1 MLEGTERFD
10 CLPGDLQKPECRVK
24 ASDSG
29 VSYTDGVS
37 PGFCH
42 FLVYLSMLDG
52 TGGVLDKKGHKE
64 TFFPLLSL
72 E

>member
-1 MLEGTERFD
+1 MLEGTERSD
-10 CLPGDLQKPECRVK
+10 CLPANFLKPECRVK

-37 PGFCH
+37 PGFCR
-42 FLVYLSMLDG
+42 FYVYPSMFDG
-52 TGGVLDKKGHKE
+52 TGGVLDKRGRKE
-64 TFFPLLSL
+64 TYSPLLSL

>member
-1 MLEGTERFD
+1 MGR
-10 CLPGDLQKPECRVK
+10 K